1 MTRTT
6 SGREL
11 AGRPI
16 SIRAVVGRSVAEG
29 TSLSQPL
36 DHLVRLTGEA
46 VLASSNPRGAS
57 HHAATRKTKEIA

>member
-6 SGREL
+6 SGRAL

-16 SIRAVVGRSVAEG
+16 SIRAVVGRPVAEG
-29 TSLSQPL
+29 TTPSQPL
-36 DHLVRLTGEA
+36 DHLVRLIGEA
-46 VLASSNPRGAS
+46 VPASSNPRRVS

>member
-6 SGREL
+6 SGRAL
-11 AGRPI
+11 AGRPT

-29 TSLSQPL
+29 TTPSRPL
-36 DHLVRLTGEA
+36 DHLVRLTGGA
-46 VLASSNPRGAS
+46 IPAPPNPRGAS